1 MTKFLQVAL
10 RGVVGPSY
18 QGDVAVDDVILTDGT
33 CENRTETSGEQLG
46 MLAVLYYCFVIS
58 CGPT

>member
-33 CENRTETSGEQLG
+33 CANRTETLGEQLG
-46 MLAVLYYCFVIS
+46 ILQQ
-58 CGPT
+58 